1 MASKFVSTL
10 IKAASKGGKKPNYG
24 KIKADL
30 SKKIREGDASKQEV
44 KALQELRKID
54 TSAERT
60 ARIRQSQTKRG
71 SKKKPEENYID
82 PVTGEIT
89 GNPTQKQIEAAIKN
103 AKARKMTN
111 KQRELEALLDER
123 FGETARFQVNR
134 RTKKATGGKLRGMGV
149 ALRGGGKVM
158 KR

>member
-44 KALQELRKID
+44 KALQELRKMD

-60 ARIRQSQTKRG
+60 ARIRQSPRSVSGTPPRPSG
-71 SKKKPEENYID
+71 SAL
-82 PVTGEIT
+82 PVAEG
-89 GNPTQKQIEAAIKN
+89 
-103 AKARKMTN
+103 
-111 KQRELEALLDER
+111 
-123 FGETARFQVNR
+123 
-134 RTKKATGGKLRGMGV
+134 
-149 ALRGGGKVM
+149 
-158 KR
+158 